1 MANKYFEAKLN
12 SKEVTDTLKRYAKE
26 VGDLN
31 PALRI
36 SRRMLLNAIDQNFET
51 EGTSSGEKFKEWSD
65 GYKAWRKKK
74 GKTDSKILHFD
85 GNLRKSMSSK
95 ITREELII
103 GTPKEYAAAHNFGYA
118 PRNLPQREFMRISE
132 EVKNELLG
140 EIAYDLAVRIASRTK
155 G

>member
-1 MANKYFEAKLN
+1 MTNKYFEAKLN
-12 SKEVTDTLKRYAKE
+12 NKEVTDTLKRYAKE

-36 SRRMLLNAIDQNFET
+36 ARRMLLNAIDENFET
-51 EGTSSGEKFKEWSD
+51 EGLASGEKFKEWSES
-65 GYKAWRKKK
+65 YKAFREKR
-74 GKTDSKILHFD
+74 GKTESKILHFD
-85 GNLRKSMSSK
+85 GNLRKSLSSK
-95 ITREELII
+95 ITRNELII

-132 EVKNELLG
+132 EVKNEMLG
-140 EIAYDLAVRIASRTK
+140 EIAYDLAKRIASRTK

>member
-65 GYKAWRKKK
+65 GYKAWCVAKVMRC
-74 GKTDSKILHFD
+74 SIF
-85 GNLRKSMSSK
+85 LRC
-95 ITREELII
+95 TNNQLL
-103 GTPKEYAAAHNFGYA
+103 T
-118 PRNLPQREFMRISE
+118 RNL
-132 EVKNELLG
+132 
-140 EIAYDLAVRIASRTK
+140 A
-155 G
+155 